1 MLSYICVV
9 QVVLDTKM
17 EALSTDDDGVG
28 EEGEG
33 VGISSLGELAAAS
46 RLVYVHQPTQRIGEY
61 SVQSPLL
68 ASINTV
74 SYTHT
79 HTHTHTLTHTHSLTH
94 THTHTHTLTHTHIHT
109 HSHTLTHTHT
119 HTLTH
124 THTHIHMQT
133 LKCSSSVVIAQYIL

>member
-1 MLSYICVV
+1 MCFSENTFANVVIYICVV

-79 HTHTHTLTHTHSLTH
+79 HTHTHTCRHLNVVAVLSLLNIYIH
-94 THTHTHTLTHTHIHT
+94 VFSFHFLFTLCYFFLSISGDGALCT
-109 HSHTLTHTHT
+109 
-119 HTLTH
+119 
-124 THTHIHMQT
+124 
-133 LKCSSSVVIAQYIL
+133 